1 MSDYIAKVQ
10 YDEHNENYYIVL
22 PDEVTSELGWEE
34 NESVSWS
41 DNGDGSF
48 TVKKV
53 ENKVWVLVEC
63 IQQHRMRY
71 VVEAPADQPE
81 LALDVVTMNQAK
93 EFSQKDLGQT
103 IVSHRVVSGGEALD
117 ICDEDNDYLKDWTDS
132 KKIEVLFTKEGDMSD
147 YDEEFPV

>member
-1 MSDYIAKVQ
+1 MSDYIANID
-10 YDEHNENYYIVL
+10 YDEWGNTILKL
-22 PDEVTSELGWEE
+22 PLKMIEQLGWEE
-34 NESVSWS
+34 NDSVSWS

-53 ENKVWVLVEC
+53 ENKVWVLVDC
-63 IQQHRMRY
+63 IQQHRVRY

-132 KKIEVLFTKEGDMSD
+132 KKIEVLFTKEGDD
-147 YDEEFPV
+147 NYYDEEFGV